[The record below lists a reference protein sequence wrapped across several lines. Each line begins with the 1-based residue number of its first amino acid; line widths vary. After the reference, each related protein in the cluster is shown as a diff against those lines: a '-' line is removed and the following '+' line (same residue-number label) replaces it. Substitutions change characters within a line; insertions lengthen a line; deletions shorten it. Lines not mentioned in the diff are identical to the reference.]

1 MCSRLSTKDLHLC
14 QRPARFP
21 GRVLQP
27 AFTKSQFLW
36 TPGREMMGCGKRLK
50 RPAIESVVGCESLN
64 YKIWQRRK
72 WPPMCPALNQRQA
85 HSEPSIHTNHRAQST
100 LWTPCTHSLLDFGN
114 FSEFH
119 FFFFKQ
125 LHCAFSLQT
134 RHNYQDSRPATRRK
148 GKQLCLKLK

>member
-100 LWTPCTHSLLDFGN
+100 LWTPCAHCPLDFGN
-114 FSEFH
+114 FSECH
-119 FFFFKQ
+119 FF
-125 LHCAFSLQT
+125 LSSCIVLSRY
-134 RHNYQDSRPATRRK
+134 RHDTIIRTAALPLAERENSSA
-148 GKQLCLKLK
+148 